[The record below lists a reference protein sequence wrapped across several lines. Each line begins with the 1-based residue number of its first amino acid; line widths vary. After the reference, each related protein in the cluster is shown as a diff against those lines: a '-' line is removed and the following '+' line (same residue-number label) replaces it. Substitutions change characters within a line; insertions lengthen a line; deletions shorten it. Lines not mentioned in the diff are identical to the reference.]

1 MRKEGKIAIGAAV
14 AAGVGY
20 VAGVLSAPR
29 SGWRTR
35 RKLAKSAA
43 KARIDGEKQLKK
55 LYTDLSAT
63 LKEAEIRTKKTKL
76 GANKEVKKQIAAAKK
91 TKDKAKLL
99 LSAIHN
105 GEATDPDLKKMIAE
119 AKKAKT
125 NLAKFLKK

>member
-35 RKLAKSAA
+35 RKLAKSAS

-55 LYTDLSAT
+55 LYTDLSAN
-63 LKEAEIRTKKTKL
+63 LKEVEIRAKKTKL
-76 GANKEVKKQIAAAKK
+76 GADKEVKKQIASAKK

-105 GEATDPDLKKMIAE
+105 GEAADPDLKKMIIE
-119 AKKAKT
+119 SKKAKA